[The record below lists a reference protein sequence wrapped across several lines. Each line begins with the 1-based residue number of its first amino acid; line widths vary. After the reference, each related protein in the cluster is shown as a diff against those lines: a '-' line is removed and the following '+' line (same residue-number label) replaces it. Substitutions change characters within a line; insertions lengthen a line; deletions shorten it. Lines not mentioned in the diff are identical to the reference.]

1 MIDLLHNKR
10 GSMIIWAPVILIV
23 GLMFGTSLFE
33 QSRLTSIAQKS
44 RDAVQAAMTEVCSD
58 NSPRLYGGFREG
70 YAGGYKLE
78 NTSTWTGNVTSGDIL
93 SKVDRTLG
101 TAGGVK
107 TSDGKLVYKISDFTV
122 NIKNSSLAPADTDSN
137 PQFSGTAHYTLTVPL
152 SFGWSA
158 LPPMV
163 TSIEV
168 KSGYSKQGEIENEGS
183 TGGDSGGTKVSG
195 VKLENTSITLN
206 KGDTDVLN
214 ASILPDDAEDR
225 SLSWVSTNENIC
237 TVTQTGAVTGMNPG
251 EAAVMVFSGSGQT
264 ARCGVTV
271 VSPVNGISLD
281 KSSVSMIQ
289 GASEQLNAAVSPDD
303 ASNKNVSWVSSN
315 TSVCTVSS
323 SGKITAA
330 GAGQAVVSVMTQEG
344 GYFAEC
350 AVTVTIPVSGIS
362 LDKNE
367 LHMAKGTADKLTAS
381 VYPSGAAQQEVLW
394 ASSNSSV
401 CTVNQSGNISAVNA
415 GTAVISATS
424 KNGMHIASC
433 KVTVTIP
440 VTGISLDPSNLI
452 LIKGKSYALRATISP
467 PDATDKNIF
476 WVSSDSSVASVSGS
490 GTVNANGSGSCTV
503 TATTEDGRFQ
513 ASCRVTVAAPVTGIT
528 LNPPSLVLNEGQSRL
543 LEAAVSPSNATNQ
556 NMIWSSS
563 DSSVASVS
571 GSGTVYANSTG
582 SCTVTATTE
591 DGGFSAE
598 CSVTVKPKL
607 YHVNLKAGP
616 GGSVSGG
623 GTYSTGF
630 AWIDAKPDD
639 GYEFKQW
646 SDGSKEASR
655 LLLLY
660 NDITLTAEFSKI
672 DIDNLF
678 TIRDHY
684 SGSGWS
690 FIKDGCE
697 IVGYSSTAE
706 IQNVVIPSVIKGEK
720 VVALHSSID
729 DNDPWYD
736 GIFYSNHNVKT
747 VTIPSSVKY
756 IENSAFCDCDSI
768 TSIRVPNTVKYIG
781 RAAFEGCNSLS
792 SINIPNSVTKIE
804 ERAFECCH
812 ALTSIKIPNS
822 VTEIKESAFRQCT
835 SISSITI
842 PASVTSV
849 GNGAFCEW
857 ESNQT
862 IYVHGKS
869 SQSEADAAWGKNWRY
884 NGYVFFDTP
893 IKARIVYCG

>member
-362 LDKNE
+362 LDKTE

-381 VYPSGAAQQEVLW
+381 IYPSGAAQQEVLW

-401 CTVNQSGNISAVNA
+401 CTVDQSGNISAVNA

-433 KVTVTIP
+433 KVTVAIP
-440 VTGISLDPSNLI
+440 VTGISLDLSNLT

-467 PDATDKNIF
+467 PDATDKNIS
-476 WVSSDSSVASVSGS
+476 WVSSDSSVASVSS
-490 GTVNANGSGSCTV
+490 
-503 TATTEDGRFQ
+503 
-513 ASCRVTVAAPVTGIT
+513 
-528 LNPPSLVLNEGQSRL
+528 
-543 LEAAVSPSNATNQ
+543 
-556 NMIWSSS
+556 
-563 DSSVASVS
+563 
-571 GSGTVYANSTG
+571 SGTVYAISTG

>member
-362 LDKNE
+362 LDKTE

-381 VYPSGAAQQEVLW
+381 IYPSGAAQQEVLW

-401 CTVNQSGNISAVNA
+401 CTVDQSGNISAVNA

-433 KVTVTIP
+433 KVTVAIP
-440 VTGISLDPSNLI
+440 VTGISLDLSNLT

-467 PDATDKNIF
+467 PDATDKNIS
-476 WVSSDSSVASVSGS
+476 WVSSDSSVASVSS
-490 GTVNANGSGSCTV
+490 
-503 TATTEDGRFQ
+503 
-513 ASCRVTVAAPVTGIT
+513 
-528 LNPPSLVLNEGQSRL
+528 
-543 LEAAVSPSNATNQ
+543 
-556 NMIWSSS
+556 
-563 DSSVASVS
+563 
-571 GSGTVYANSTG
+571 SGTVYANSTG

-646 SDGSKEASR
+646 SDGNKEASR
-655 LLLLY
+655 PLFVY

-672 DIDNLF
+672 DIGNLF

-720 VVALHSSID
+720 VVALSSSAD
-729 DNDPWYD
+729 DNGLWYD

-756 IENSAFCDCDSI
+756 IENHAFDNCDSI

-781 RAAFEGCNSLS
+781 RSAFESCNSLS
-792 SINIPNSVTKIE
+792 SINIPNSVTEIGE
-804 ERAFECCH
+804 CAFECCY
-812 ALTSIKIPNS
+812 ALTSINIPNS
-822 VTEIKESAFRQCT
+822 VTKIGEYAFSECT

-842 PASVTSV
+842 PASVMSMEE
-849 GNGAFCEW
+849 GPFCNW
-857 ESNQT
+857 KSNQT
-862 IYVHGKS
+862 IYVRGKS

-884 NGYVFFDTP
+884 NFLLFNTP